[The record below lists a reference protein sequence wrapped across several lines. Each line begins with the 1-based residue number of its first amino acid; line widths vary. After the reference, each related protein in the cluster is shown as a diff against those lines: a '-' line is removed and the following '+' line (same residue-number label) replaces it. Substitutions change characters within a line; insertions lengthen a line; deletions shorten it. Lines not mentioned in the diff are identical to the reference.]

1 MWLDYGPKALS
12 SEDILA
18 RKPKSWR
25 EFLEATPKENFPES
39 IRPA

>member
-1 MWLDYGPKALS
+1 MS
-12 SEDILA
+12 SKDVLA
-18 RKPKSWR
+18 RKLKSWR